1 MVVVLQPIKLLEF
14 SESEII
20 EYLLTYFFHRLDN
33 LGDLQLNNKI
43 YEMECP
49 VAGNIRFR
57 GGALGTF

>member
-1 MVVVLQPIKLLEF
+1 MEF

-43 YEMECP
+43 YEMERP